1 MNTLLITTVFAVV
14 LIATAAFATQQQGA
28 SRCYERC
35 TTDVTGAT
43 HCVSWCQ

>member
-1 MNTLLITTVFAVV
+1 MKQFISITIAVMALTV
-14 LIATAAFATQQQGA
+14 TAAYATQQQGA